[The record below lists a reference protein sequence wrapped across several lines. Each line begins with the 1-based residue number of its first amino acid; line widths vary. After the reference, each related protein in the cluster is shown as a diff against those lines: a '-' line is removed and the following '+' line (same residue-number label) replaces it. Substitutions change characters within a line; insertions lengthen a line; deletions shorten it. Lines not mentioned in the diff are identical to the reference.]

1 MFGEKNVKKKL
12 KESVQKREE
21 KVSQKVQKS
30 EPIIYNA
37 VSVSEG
43 KCLLKKR
50 SAVKI

>member
-30 EPIIYNA
+30 EPMIYNA
-37 VSVSEG
+37 ERSVSRQMFAE
-43 KCLLKKR
+43 KR